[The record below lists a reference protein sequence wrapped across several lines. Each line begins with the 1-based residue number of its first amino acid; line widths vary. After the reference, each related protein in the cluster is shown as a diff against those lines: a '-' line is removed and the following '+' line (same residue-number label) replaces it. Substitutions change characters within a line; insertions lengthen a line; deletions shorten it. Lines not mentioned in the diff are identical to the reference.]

1 MPLNPAKLPFVRGV
15 IVNYRTADLTIDC
28 LLSLAELR
36 RSWPALEAVVVD
48 NASPDD
54 SCKLLSS
61 AIEQNGW
68 QSWVRFV
75 PLSTNGGFAYG
86 NNVAFSEETGSK
98 PDFYWLLNPDTV
110 VRPGA
115 LAPLVDAI
123 TRNSSIGIVGSRL
136 EWPDGT
142 QQHSTFRFPTA
153 LRELFSSLPLGKLSS
168 RFSEWMI
175 PFPPEPVSGPR
186 DWVSGA
192 SMLMRPEVLR
202 DVGPMDAEY
211 FLYYEE
217 TDFCLNAFR
226 KGWRSW
232 FEADSRVVHL
242 VGRSTGVTGRD
253 HRLPRR
259 PAYWFRSRSRYFIK
273 NHGRLSAVLA
283 DLALAAGTILTRLG
297 DRVRKR
303 SSSVP
308 QHFLT
313 DLLSHGTIGS
323 GLWRTTPCSK

>member
-1 MPLNPAKLPFVRGV
+1 MSVSPGKLPLVRCMV
-15 IVNYRTADLTIDC
+15 VNYRTAELTIDC
-28 LLSLAELR
+28 LSSLADLQK
-36 RSWPALEAVVVD
+36 SWPALEAVVVD

-54 SCKLLSS
+54 SCRLLAS
-61 AIEQNGW
+61 AIEANGW
-68 QSWVRFV
+68 QGWVRFI
-75 PLSTNGGFAYG
+75 PESSNGGFAHG
-86 NNVAFSEETGSK
+86 NNVAFNAETGSK

-115 LAPLVDAI
+115 LAPLVDAM
-123 TRNSSIGIVGSRL
+123 TRNPRIGIVGSRL

-153 LRELFSSLPLGKLSS
+153 IRELFSCLPLGMLAP
-168 RFSEWMI
+168 RFSDWMI
-175 PFPPEPVSGPR
+175 AIPPEPVSGPR

-202 DVGPMDAEY
+202 DVGLMDAKY

-217 TDFCLNAFR
+217 TDYCLNASR
-226 KGWRSW
+226 KGWQSW
-232 FEADSRVVHL
+232 FEAESRVVHL

-253 HRLPRR
+253 NRLSRR
-259 PAYWFRSRSRYFIK
+259 PAYWFQSRSHYFIK
-273 NHGRLSAVLA
+273 NHGRLSAVAA

-297 DRVRKR
+297 DSVRR
-303 SSSVP
+303 RTSSVP

-323 GLWRTTPCSK
+323 GLWRAPHRSK